1 VTELAPSILAA
12 NFSRLG
18 EEIKTVERYA
28 GRIHVDVM
36 DGHFVPNLSMG
47 PATVEDIRPITALPI
62 EVHLMV
68 EDPAAFVEPFAKA
81 GANRLT
87 FHVEATGDPTA
98 TVERIHQ
105 VECAAGIA
113 IKPATS
119 WAAVEPLLDVVDLVI
134 VMTVEPGFGGQEFLR
149 DMLAKIKEGRE
160 RVMKLGRAVDIEVD
174 GGIDLETAP
183 RAKQA
188 GANVF
193 VAGSSIFDS
202 PNPGEAAANLARA
215 INGDIFFN
223 KSSRGAD
230 EPQSPRR

>member
-1 VTELAPSILAA
+1 MTGQRFELAPSILSA

-18 EEIKTVERYA
+18 EEIKSVEPYA

-47 PATVEDIRPITALPI
+47 PATVKGIRPVTSLPI

-68 EDPAAFVEPFAKA
+68 TDPADFIEPFARA
-81 GANRLT
+81 GANRVI
-87 FHVEATGDPTA
+87 FHIEASGEARSIAGAIADLG
-98 TVERIHQ
+98 
-105 VECAAGIA
+105 CAAGLA

-119 WAAVEPLLDVVDLVI
+119 PEVITPLLDVVDLVI
-134 VMTVEPGFGGQEFLR
+134 VMTVEPGFGGQEFLE
-149 DMLAKIKEGRE
+149 DMLPKVE
-160 RVMKLGRAVDIEVD
+160 RVRSEVMNSGKQVDVEVD
-174 GGIDLETAP
+174 GGVDLGTAP

-202 PNPGEAAANLARA
+202 PHPTKAAAALAQA
-215 INGDIFFN
+215 INGDTFL
-223 KSSRGAD
+223 SDSRRGVRG
-230 EPQSPRR
+230 E